1 MRALCIRLPNPLD
14 PLHRETAELRRPL
27 RVRRLAPRGNR
38 PVIALLNGRPLLR
51 AGWRRR
57 LRHGDVLVFASLPR
71 GGGSNPLRL
80 LASLAIMAFAPW
92 AATGLLGASAGT
104 VLFGGFTLGQAT
116 SLGIMFAGQ
125 ALINAVMPMPK
136 TPTLASPSPT
146 YSLAAQGNQAR
157 IEQAIP
163 VQYGRLLAYPDFA
176 AQPYTEFAGGEQ
188 YLYQLL
194 CLGAGEYEVE
204 ELRIEDTP
212 VSAFQEIEY
221 EVVPPGAQVELF
233 PSAVTTSVEVS
244 GQDMPGATSGSWSRS
259 GSTITVTE
267 TAHGRAVGQAVQ
279 LEFTTGGGPGGV
291 YAIATVA
298 GVNSFTITVPSG
310 AAASGAVTIRS
321 VLGGLEG
328 FVASAPESSASHLG
342 FDLVLSRGLFD
353 LGTSGKLKDQSLRLV
368 IEARQIDANGDPL
381 GSWVQIVDQTLTD
394 RTTTPLR
401 RSIRHRLAARGRYAV
416 RAWRI
421 DAKDEDAAVGHDVA
435 LAGLRAY
442 LREPEDHG
450 DVTLIALRMRA
461 TNNLSLQASRKIG
474 VIATRKL
481 PVWTGSSWTAPQASR
496 SIAWAIAD
504 AARNGSY
511 GARLPD
517 SRIDLAA
524 LLALDAVWEA
534 RGDRFDGRFDSA
546 ASWWEAVARIARAG
560 RARIFLQGGR
570 LRVVRDGPET
580 LPVAL
585 FSMRNIVRG
594 SFAVDYAMPTAET
607 ADAVEVAY
615 YDGDY
620 WTQRRVTA
628 KLPGSAGAR
637 PARIDGFGITGR
649 DHALREGLYQAATN
663 RYRRRSVRFD
673 TEMEGFIPSIGDLIA
688 VQHDMPAWGAHAEA
702 VAWDAATRTLTVSED
717 LAWGAGQHYVGLR
730 RADGA
735 VSGPWPVSPGPAA
748 DQLVFATAPD
758 ILPYTGSDR
767 ERSHLAFGPGSLWAA
782 ACKVTAVRPKSLH
795 LVTIEAVPDD
805 PSVHSAETGRVA
817 APLRLSALPRRFTRP
832 EVTGLLARR
841 IPGDNTRVLL
851 AWRPAAGAET
861 YQIEMAEGDDPAAAD
876 VTWTRI
882 ADTSA
887 TQIAVLTLYA
897 ARTMVRVRGLGL
909 AAGDWAASTFGL
921 LIPQMWNTD
930 PTPMWTAESN
940 AMWST

>member
-221 EVVPPGAQVELF
+221 EVVPPGAQVDLF

-381 GSWVQIVDQTLTD
+381 GNWVQIVDQTLTD

-401 RSIRHRLAARGRYAV
+401 RSIRHRLAARGRYA
-416 RAWRI
+416 
-421 DAKDEDAAVGHDVA
+421 
-435 LAGLRAY
+435 
-442 LREPEDHG
+442 
-450 DVTLIALRMRA
+450 
-461 TNNLSLQASRKIG
+461 
-474 VIATRKL
+474 
-481 PVWTGSSWTAPQASR
+481 
-496 SIAWAIAD
+496 
-504 AARNGSY
+504 
-511 GARLPD
+511 
-517 SRIDLAA
+517 
-524 LLALDAVWEA
+524 
-534 RGDRFDGRFDSA
+534 
-546 ASWWEAVARIARAG
+546 
-560 RARIFLQGGR
+560 
-570 LRVVRDGPET
+570 
-580 LPVAL
+580 
-585 FSMRNIVRG
+585 
-594 SFAVDYAMPTAET
+594 
-607 ADAVEVAY
+607 
-615 YDGDY
+615 
-620 WTQRRVTA
+620 
-628 KLPGSAGAR
+628 
-637 PARIDGFGITGR
+637 
-649 DHALREGLYQAATN
+649 
-663 RYRRRSVRFD
+663 
-673 TEMEGFIPSIGDLIA
+673 
-688 VQHDMPAWGAHAEA
+688 
-702 VAWDAATRTLTVSED
+702 
-717 LAWGAGQHYVGLR
+717 
-730 RADGA
+730 
-735 VSGPWPVSPGPAA
+735 
-748 DQLVFATAPD
+748 
-758 ILPYTGSDR
+758 
-767 ERSHLAFGPGSLWAA
+767 
-782 ACKVTAVRPKSLH
+782 
-795 LVTIEAVPDD
+795 
-805 PSVHSAETGRVA
+805 
-817 APLRLSALPRRFTRP
+817 
-832 EVTGLLARR
+832 
-841 IPGDNTRVLL
+841 
-851 AWRPAAGAET
+851 
-861 YQIEMAEGDDPAAAD
+861 
-876 VTWTRI
+876 
-882 ADTSA
+882 
-887 TQIAVLTLYA
+887 
-897 ARTMVRVRGLGL
+897 
-909 AAGDWAASTFGL
+909 
-921 LIPQMWNTD
+921 
-930 PTPMWTAESN
+930 
-940 AMWST
+940 